1 MATQQ
6 QVKEFAELY
15 PCMSVDEISAYFNV
29 SRQRIY
35 AIFNIV
41 FTKEELIARK
51 KFKKNVRVSEI
62 KSRLLSKETRTKIVN
77 ELNISNRTYSK
88 IINSD
93 LISLN
98 SKIKDDRETEYKNRI
113 SEISFDFKSG
123 MSFHDLLLKYDLGK
137 TDNKC
142 SSFIGSFR
150 KRYGENMFPY
160 RQIKT
165 KGFENV

>member
-51 KFKKNVRVSEI
+51 NFKKNSRVSEI
-62 KSRLLSKETRTKIVN
+62 KIRLLNKESRKKILK
-77 ELNISNRTYSK
+77 ELDISAKVYYKT
-88 IINSD
+88 INTE
-93 LISLN
+93 LHSLN

-123 MSFHDLLLKYDLGK
+123 MSFHDLLLKYNLGK

-150 KRYGENMFPY
+150 KRYVENMFPR
-160 RQIKT
+160 RQSKT
-165 KGFENV
+165 RKNENV